1 MARFILIM
9 QFIVGGVASLSISSA
24 SGASEGREIARKN
37 LCLGCH
43 AETKKVVGPA
53 FIEVA
58 KRYDNSPTT
67 YKYLSSRIKE
77 GGVGAWGAIP
87 MPANKNNIND
97 QEVNQ
102 VIQWIFTLQKK
113 NEPS

>member
-1 MARFILIM
+1 MARFLFIM
-9 QFIVGGVASLSISSA
+9 QFTLGICASINITSA
-24 SGASEGREIARKN
+24 SEASDGREIAKKN

-58 KRYDNSPTT
+58 KRYDNSPATF
-67 YKYLSSRIKE
+67 KYLSSKIKE

-87 MPANKNNIND
+87 MPANKNNISD
-97 QEVNQ
+97 QEVKQ
-102 VIQWIFTLQKK
+102 VIQWILTLQKK

>member
-1 MARFILIM
+1 MDRLIFILQIM
-9 QFIVGGVASLSISSA
+9 VGTFVGLNLANAAESSV
-24 SGASEGREIARKN
+24 GREVARKN

-58 KRYDNSPTT
+58 KRYDNSPAS
-67 YKYLSSRIKE
+67 YRYLSTKIKE

-87 MPANKNNIND
+87 MPSNKNNITD
-97 QEVNQ
+97 KEVND
-102 VIQWIFTLQKK
+102 VIQWIFSL
-113 NEPS
+113 NR